1 MRAQDSEVGKNHG
14 IDRGENPRDGL
25 SPRAVSL
32 AGEHSVLLR
41 EVTTRA
47 ESVLLEADAGRWPA
61 HELHAFVDYLQLEV
75 LRQISD
81 EDWEIYRAARQ
92 AREEFAR
99 LRTEHLELR
108 LSIDDLTEAAVG
120 RGERTPARLAAHI
133 RELVSQIQ
141 SHLEAEEQLLSDSI
155 PSMSSLGSQPH
166 EWYPL
171 TEGPVIDL
179 ERLPGP
185 RGADAVF
192 DRLLQLRVGEGIELE
207 SGSEPGPLLNR
218 LRRGDPGAYAVD
230 ISVHGPPRWRARVMR
245 RPPAPPLTP
254 YAR

>member
-1 MRAQDSEVGKNHG
+1 MHTQHSEVGKKQRM
-14 IDRGENPRDGL
+14 DRQQNPRVGP
-25 SPRAVSL
+25 SAAAVSL

-47 ESVLLEADAGRWPA
+47 EPVLREADAGRWPA
-61 HELHAFVDYLQLEV
+61 HELRAFVDYLQLEV

-99 LRTEHLELR
+99 LRGQHLELR

-120 RGERTPARLAAHI
+120 RGDRTPARLAAHI

-141 SHLEAEEQLLSDSI
+141 SHLEAEEQVLSDST

-179 ERLPGP
+179 DRLPGP

-192 DRLLQLRVGEGIELE
+192 DRLLQLRVGESVELE
-207 SGSEPGPLLNR
+207 SGSDPGPLLNR
-218 LRRGDPGAYAVD
+218 LRRGDPGAYVLD
-230 ISVHGPPRWRARVMR
+230 IPVHGPPRWRVRVMR